1 MSVYKQEKGFCMMSY
16 FERKLKLSRNVIVM
30 GFVSLFND
38 IASEMIYPL
47 IPTFLTVWLHAPV
60 YIMGFIVG
68 LSESLSNICK
78 VFSGWYSDKLNTRKP
93 FVVFGY
99 SLSAIS
105 KAMIGLAYSWP
116 VAMAARVADRLGK
129 GIRVSARDALIADY
143 TEPKYRGRA
152 FGLHRGFDS
161 AGAAIGPMIAIVL
174 LSVLN
179 NNLRAIF
186 LLSLIPSIIGVF
198 LLMFLTDGRK
208 PGQTK
213 ASKELSEK
221 FSGISSPE
229 ALEIPHEK
237 FALVNISPT
246 FNKFLLISVLFSI
259 GNSSDL
265 FLILRS
271 QNLALSLT
279 LTMSAYILYNITHSI
294 FALPIGILSDKIGT
308 EKILISGFLTFAI
321 SFALSGFIKDG
332 AWMWLVFVLYGLY
345 MAQTDSIVKAHIAN
359 IVPPKMFGTAFGLY
373 QTVVGICTFFAS
385 CIAGLLWTY
394 VSSTA
399 PFLFGSA
406 MAIIATI
413 LFAQLSLTKKQK
425 SS

>member
-1 MSVYKQEKGFCMMSY
+1 MMSY

-38 IASEMIYPL
+38 TASEMIYPL
-47 IPTFLTVWLHAPV
+47 IPTFLTVWLGAPV
-60 YIMGFIVG
+60 YIMGFIIG

-78 VFSGWYSDKLNTRKP
+78 VFSGWYSDKLDTRKP
-93 FVVFGY
+93 FIVIGY
-99 SLSAIS
+99 SMSAIS

-116 VAMAARVADRLGK
+116 MAMAARVADRLGK
-129 GIRVSARDALIADY
+129 GIRVSARDTFIADY
-143 TEPKYRGRA
+143 TETKYRGRA

-161 AGAAIGPMIAIVL
+161 AGAAIGPIIAIVL
-174 LSVLN
+174 LSALN
-179 NNLRAIF
+179 NNLRTIF
-186 LLSLIPSIIGVF
+186 LLSLIPSIIGVL

-208 PGQTK
+208 PGQ
-213 ASKELSEK
+213 ANALKE
-221 FSGISSPE
+221 FS
-229 ALEIPHEK
+229 LDIPHEK
-237 FALVNISPT
+237 VALVSISPT
-246 FNKFLLISVLFSI
+246 FNKFLLITVLFNI

-279 LTMSAYILYNITHSI
+279 LTTGAYVLYHLTHSL

-359 IVPPKMFGTAFGLY
+359 IVPSKMFGTAFGLY

-394 VSSTA
+394 IGSTA
-399 PFLFGSA
+399 PFIFGSA
-406 MAIIATI
+406 MAVIATI
-413 LFAQLSLTKKQK
+413 LFVQQFYFKK
-425 SS
+425 

>member
-1 MSVYKQEKGFCMMSY
+1 
-16 FERKLKLSRNVIVM
+16 M

-38 IASEMIYPL
+38 TASEMIYPL
-47 IPTFLTVWLHAPV
+47 IPTFLTVWLGAPV
-60 YIMGFIVG
+60 YIMGFIIG

-78 VFSGWYSDKLNTRKP
+78 VFSGWYSDKLDTRKP
-93 FVVFGY
+93 FIVIGY

-116 VAMAARVADRLGK
+116 MAMAARVADRLGK

-161 AGAAIGPMIAIVL
+161 AGAAIGPIIAIVL

-179 NNLRAIF
+179 NNLRTIF
-186 LLSLIPSIIGVF
+186 LLSLIPSIIGVL

-208 PGQTK
+208 PGQVK
-213 ASKELSEK
+213 ISGK
-221 FSGISSPE
+221 FSGNTSTQLSSEIS
-229 ALEIPHEK
+229 LDVPHEK
-237 FALVNISPT
+237 FALVSISPT
-246 FNKFLLISVLFSI
+246 FNKFLLITVLFNI

-279 LTMSAYILYNITHSI
+279 ITTAAYVLYHLTHSI

-332 AWMWLVFVLYGLY
+332 AWMWLVFALYGLY
-345 MAQTDSIVKAHIAN
+345 MAQTDSIIKAHIAN

-394 VSSTA
+394 VGSTA
-399 PFLFGSA
+399 PFIFGST
-406 MAIIATI
+406 MAVIATI
-413 LFAQLSLTKKQK
+413 LFAWDVTFKH
-425 SS
+425 

>member
-1 MSVYKQEKGFCMMSY
+1 MMSY

-38 IASEMIYPL
+38 TASEMIYPL
-47 IPTFLTVWLHAPV
+47 IPMFLTTWLGAPV

-78 VFSGWYSDKLNTRKP
+78 VFSGWLSDKLNTRKP

-99 SLSAIS
+99 SLSAVS

-116 VAMAARVADRLGK
+116 MAMAARVADRLGK

-161 AGAAIGPMIAIVL
+161 AGAAIGPIIAIAL
-174 LSVLN
+174 LSILN
-179 NNLRAIF
+179 NNLRTIF
-186 LLSLIPSIIGVF
+186 LLSLIPSVIGVL
-198 LLMFLTDGRK
+198 LLMFLTDGK
-208 PGQTK
+208 KLGQAK
-213 ASKELSEK
+213 SSKE
-221 FSGISSPE
+221 FS
-229 ALEIPHEK
+229 LDTPHEK
-237 FALVNISPT
+237 VALVSISPT
-246 FNKFLLISVLFSI
+246 FNKFLLITVLFNI

-279 LTMSAYILYNITHSI
+279 LTTSAYVIYHLTHSI

-321 SFALSGFIKDG
+321 SFALSGFIQDG
-332 AWMWLVFVLYGLY
+332 VWMWLVFILYGLY

-359 IVPPKMFGTAFGLY
+359 IVPSKMFGTAFGLY
-373 QTVVGICTFFAS
+373 QTIVGICTFFAS

-394 VSSTA
+394 VDSTA
-399 PFLFGSA
+399 PFLFGSI
-406 MAIIATI
+406 MAVIATI
-413 LFAQLSLTKKQK
+413 LFVQQLYLPKKV
-425 SS
+425 

>member
-1 MSVYKQEKGFCMMSY
+1 
-16 FERKLKLSRNVIVM
+16 
-30 GFVSLFND
+30 
-38 IASEMIYPL
+38 
-47 IPTFLTVWLHAPV
+47 
-60 YIMGFIVG
+60 MGFIIG

-78 VFSGWYSDKLNTRKP
+78 VFSGWYSDKLDTRKP
-93 FVVFGY
+93 FIVIGY

-116 VAMAARVADRLGK
+116 MAMAARVADRLGK

-161 AGAAIGPMIAIVL
+161 AGAAIGPIIAIVL

-179 NNLRAIF
+179 NNLRTIF
-186 LLSLIPSIIGVF
+186 LLSLIPSIIGVL

-208 PGQTK
+208 PGQVK
-213 ASKELSEK
+213 ISGK
-221 FSGISSPE
+221 FSGNTSTQLSSEIS
-229 ALEIPHEK
+229 LDVPHEK
-237 FALVNISPT
+237 FALVSISPT
-246 FNKFLLISVLFSI
+246 FNKFLLITVLFNI

-279 LTMSAYILYNITHSI
+279 ITTAAYVLYHLTHSI

-332 AWMWLVFVLYGLY
+332 AWMWLVFALYGLY
-345 MAQTDSIVKAHIAN
+345 MAQTDSIIKAHIAN

-394 VSSTA
+394 VGSTA
-399 PFLFGSA
+399 PFIFGST
-406 MAIIATI
+406 MAVIATI
-413 LFAQLSLTKKQK
+413 LFAWDVTFKH
-425 SS
+425 

>member
-1 MSVYKQEKGFCMMSY
+1 MMSY

-38 IASEMIYPL
+38 TASEMIYPL
-47 IPTFLTVWLHAPV
+47 IPTFLTVWLGAPV

-68 LSESLSNICK
+68 ISESLSNICK
-78 VFSGWYSDKLNTRKP
+78 VFSGWCSDKLDTRKP
-93 FVVFGY
+93 FIVIGY
-99 SLSAIS
+99 SMSAIS

-116 VAMAARVADRLGK
+116 MAMAARVADRLGK

-161 AGAAIGPMIAIVL
+161 AGAAIGPIIAIFL
-174 LSVLN
+174 LSALN
-179 NNLRAIF
+179 NNLRTIF
-186 LLSLIPSIIGVF
+186 LLSLIPSVIGVL

-208 PGQTK
+208 PGQVK
-213 ASKELSEK
+213 S
-221 FSGISSPE
+221 SGIFSQE
-229 ALEIPHEK
+229 ASLDVPHEK
-237 FALVNISPT
+237 FALVSISPT
-246 FNKFLLISVLFSI
+246 FNKFLLITVLFNI

-279 LTMSAYILYNITHSI
+279 VTTAAYVLYHLTHSI

-332 AWMWLVFVLYGLY
+332 AWMWIVFVLYGLY
-345 MAQTDSIVKAHIAN
+345 MAQTDSIIKAHIAN

-373 QTVVGICTFFAS
+373 QTIVGICTFFAS

-406 MAIIATI
+406 MAVIATI
-413 LFAQLSLTKKQK
+413 LFAWDVNKKQ
-425 SS
+425 

>member
-1 MSVYKQEKGFCMMSY
+1 MDY
-16 FERKLKLSRNVIVM
+16 FQKKLKLSRNVIVM
-30 GFVSLFND
+30 GFVSFFND
-38 IASEMIYPL
+38 TASEMIYPL

-68 LSESLSNICK
+68 LSESISNICK

-99 SLSAIS
+99 SLSAVS

-116 VAMAARVADRLGK
+116 MAMAARVADRLGK

-161 AGAAIGPMIAIVL
+161 AGAAIGPLIAIVL

-208 PGQTK
+208 PGQIESLD
-213 ASKELSEK
+213 A
-221 FSGISSPE
+221 
-229 ALEIPHEK
+229 PHEK
-237 FALVNISPT
+237 IALVNISPT
-246 FNKFLLISVLFSI
+246 FNKFLLISVLFNI

-271 QNLALSLT
+271 QSLALSLT
-279 LTMSAYILYNITHSI
+279 LTMSAYILYNLTHSL

-321 SFALSGFIKDG
+321 SFALSGFITDG

-345 MAQTDSIVKAHIAN
+345 LAQTESIIKAHIAN

-385 CIAGLLWTY
+385 FIAGLLWTY

-399 PFLFGSA
+399 PFLFGSV

-413 LFAQLSLTKKQK
+413 LFAWDRTKKFR
-425 SS
+425 S

>member
-1 MSVYKQEKGFCMMSY
+1 MMSY

-38 IASEMIYPL
+38 TASEMIYPL
-47 IPTFLTVWLHAPV
+47 IPTFLTVWLGAPV
-60 YIMGFIVG
+60 YIMGFIIG

-93 FVVFGY
+93 FIVIGY
-99 SLSAIS
+99 SMSAIS

-116 VAMAARVADRLGK
+116 MAMAARVADRLGK

-161 AGAAIGPMIAIVL
+161 AGAAIGPIIAIIL
-174 LSVLN
+174 LAVLN
-179 NNLRAIF
+179 NNLRTIF
-186 LLSLIPSIIGVF
+186 LLSLIPSVIGIL
-198 LLMFLTDGRK
+198 LLMFLTDGKK

-213 ASKELSEK
+213 SSKE
-221 FSGISSPE
+221 FS
-229 ALEIPHEK
+229 LDIPHEK
-237 FALVNISPT
+237 VALVSISPA
-246 FNKFLLISVLFSI
+246 FNKFLLITVLFNI

-279 LTMSAYILYNITHSI
+279 LTTAAYVLYHLTHSL

-321 SFALSGFIKDG
+321 SFAISGFIKDG
-332 AWMWLVFVLYGLY
+332 IWMWPVFVLYGLY

-373 QTVVGICTFFAS
+373 QTIVGICTFFAS

-394 VSSTA
+394 IGSTA

-406 MAIIATI
+406 MAVIATI
-413 LFAQLSLTKKQK
+413 IFVKQFYLPKIK
-425 SS
+425 S

>member
-1 MSVYKQEKGFCMMSY
+1 MMSY

-38 IASEMIYPL
+38 TASEMIYPL
-47 IPTFLTVWLHAPV
+47 IPTFLTVWLGAPV
-60 YIMGFIVG
+60 YIMGFIIG

-93 FVVFGY
+93 FIVIGY

-116 VAMAARVADRLGK
+116 MAMAARVADRLGK

-161 AGAAIGPMIAIVL
+161 AGAAIGPIIAIIL
-174 LSVLN
+174 LAVLN
-179 NNLRAIF
+179 NNLRTIF
-186 LLSLIPSIIGVF
+186 LLSLIPSVIGIL
-198 LLMFLTDGRK
+198 LLMFLTDGKK

-213 ASKELSEK
+213 SSKE
-221 FSGISSPE
+221 FS
-229 ALEIPHEK
+229 LDIPHEK
-237 FALVNISPT
+237 VALVSISPV
-246 FNKFLLISVLFSI
+246 FNKFLLITVLFNI

-279 LTMSAYILYNITHSI
+279 LTTAAYVLYHLTHSL

-321 SFALSGFIKDG
+321 SFAISGFIKDG
-332 AWMWLVFVLYGLY
+332 IWMWPVFVLYGLY

-373 QTVVGICTFFAS
+373 QTIVGICTFFAS

-394 VSSTA
+394 VGSTA
-399 PFLFGSA
+399 PFIFGSA
-406 MAIIATI
+406 MAVIATI
-413 LFAQLSLTKKQK
+413 LFAHQFYLPKIKNKFWS
-425 SS
+425 

>member
-1 MSVYKQEKGFCMMSY
+1 MMSY

-38 IASEMIYPL
+38 TASEMIYPL
-47 IPTFLTVWLHAPV
+47 IPTFLTVWLGAPV
-60 YIMGFIVG
+60 YIMGFIIG

-78 VFSGWYSDKLNTRKP
+78 VFSGWYSDKFNTRKP
-93 FVVFGY
+93 FIVIGY

-116 VAMAARVADRLGK
+116 MAMAARVADRLGK

-161 AGAAIGPMIAIVL
+161 AGAAIGPIIAIVL
-174 LSVLN
+174 LAALN

-186 LLSLIPSIIGVF
+186 LLSLIPSVVGVL

-213 ASKELSEK
+213 SSKE
-221 FSGISSPE
+221 FS
-229 ALEIPHEK
+229 LDTPHEK
-237 FALVNISPT
+237 VALVSISPT
-246 FNKFLLISVLFSI
+246 FNKFLLITVLFNI

-279 LTMSAYILYNITHSI
+279 LTTGAYVLYHLTHSL

-321 SFALSGFIKDG
+321 SFAISGFIKDG
-332 AWMWLVFVLYGLY
+332 IWMWPVFVLYGLY
-345 MAQTDSIVKAHIAN
+345 MAQTDSIVKVYIAN
-359 IVPPKMFGTAFGLY
+359 IVPSKMFGTAFGLY

-394 VSSTA
+394 VDSTA
-399 PFLFGSA
+399 PFLFGSV
-406 MAIIATI
+406 MAVIATV
-413 LFAQLSLTKKQK
+413 LFAQQFYLTKTKE
-425 SS
+425 

>member
-1 MSVYKQEKGFCMMSY
+1 MSY
-16 FERKLKLSRNVIVM
+16 FERRLKLSKNVIAM
-30 GFVSLFND
+30 GFVSFFND
-38 IASEMIYPL
+38 TASEMIYPL
-47 IPTFLTVWLHAPV
+47 IPTFLTVWLGAPV

-78 VFSGWYSDKLNTRKP
+78 VFSGWYSDKLDKRKP

-116 VAMAARVADRLGK
+116 MAMAARIADRFGK

-143 TEPKYRGRA
+143 TQPKYRGRA

-161 AGAAIGPMIAIVL
+161 AGAAIGPIIAIIL

-186 LLSLIPSIIGVF
+186 LLSLIPSIIGI
-198 LLMFLTDGRK
+198 LLLIFFTEEKKSQDG
-208 PGQTK
+208 
-213 ASKELSEK
+213 E
-221 FSGISSPE
+221 FS
-229 ALEIPHEK
+229 LNVPHEK
-237 FALVNISPT
+237 LEFRSISPE
-246 FNKFLLISVLFSI
+246 FNKFLLVTVLFNI

-279 LTMSAYILYNITHSI
+279 VTTGAYILYHLTHSV
-294 FALPIGILSDKIGT
+294 LSMPIGILADKIGT
-308 EKILISGFLTFAI
+308 EKILLSGFVTFSIA
-321 SFALSGFIKDG
+321 FALSGFITDG
-332 AWMWLVFVLYGLY
+332 IWMWLVFALYGLY
-345 MAQTDSIVKAHIAN
+345 MAQTDSIIRVYIAG
-359 IVPPKMFGTAFGLY
+359 IVPHRLFGTAFGLH

-385 CIAGLLWTY
+385 LIAGFLWTY
-394 VSSTA
+394 VGAST
-399 PFLFGSA
+399 PFIFGSV
-406 MAIIATI
+406 MAIIAALFFKI
-413 LFAQLSLTKKQK
+413 LLKK
-425 SS
+425 